1 VPQTTG
7 NTLGL
12 KIGNGQIRAM
22 VQSTKSHHVMC
33 RGVGDGGVYIL
44 TRSLAHM
51 ASMRTVSSRHT
62 PYSLQSPLQL
72 PH

>member
-1 VPQTTG
+1 VQTTG

-22 VQSTKSHHVMC
+22 VHRTKRRVAGAM
-33 RGVGDGGVYIL
+33 GDGGAYV

-51 ASMRTVSSRHT
+51 ASMRTVS
-62 PYSLQSPLQL
+62 
-72 PH
+72 